1 MHSKRHGARLSAH
14 PSAASLVPSPA
25 NGEVFFALALLTT
38 EVTGLTATVGL
49 TGTRG
54 GAQW

>member
-14 PSAASLVPSPA
+14 PSATSLVPSPA
-25 NGEVFFALALLTT
+25 NGEVFFTLTRLTT
-38 EVTGLTATVGL
+38 EVTDLTATVGL

-54 GAQW
+54 GARW